1 MEFITYSYKLQ
12 PCIVK
17 RLQNLHPILGFLIWI
32 QSVNFIVIYHGTLFI
47 EVKKKKKKSKLGGD
61 FEPKINSIPNE
72 RFYIP
77 SLMARI

>member
-1 MEFITYSYKLQ
+1 VSIFVVVYHWT
-12 PCIVK
+12 
-17 RLQNLHPILGFLIWI
+17 LI
-32 QSVNFIVIYHGTLFI
+32 I
-47 EVKKKKKKSKLGGD
+47 EVKKKKKSKLGGD

>member
-1 MEFITYSYKLQ
+1 VSIFVVVYHWT
-12 PCIVK
+12 
-17 RLQNLHPILGFLIWI
+17 LI
-32 QSVNFIVIYHGTLFI
+32 I
-47 EVKKKKKKSKLGGD
+47 EVKKKKSKLGGD